1 LRAVRLTAEGS
12 DEELQGQLSS
22 FNSQPLPFI
31 EIMIQVNLGVNGE
44 RSYEISIESG
54 NLDRLGSELR
64 RVQAARSDDRPQIG
78 EKVIIVSNPTVFGL
92 YGDRAIAALA
102 GAQFDVSYCE
112 LPDGEEYKTLRSIE
126 RIYDRALEQG
136 LERSSTLVALGGG
149 VIGDM
154 TGFAAATWLRG
165 LNVVQVPTTLLA
177 IVDSSIGG
185 KTGVNHP
192 HGKNLIGAFH
202 QPRLVLADPQVL
214 ATLPAREFRA
224 GMAEVIKYGI
234 IGDPELF
241 ELLERAPSL
250 KQDEIDPEL
259 LATILTC
266 SAQAK
271 ANVVSKDEH
280 ETKGLRATLNYGH
293 TIGHA
298 IESVT
303 GYKVVNHGEAV
314 ALGTLAA
321 GELAVQLKLWSA
333 ADAHR
338 QQEVLQK
345 AGLAVAALPIA
356 IASDNID
363 RIVAALKAD
372 KKVQA
377 GKGVFIL
384 PTKIGATQ
392 TIEYR
397 PSDPTQTVVSDLLI
411 KQVLTAMLPIQS
423 I

>member
-1 LRAVRLTAEGS
+1 
-12 DEELQGQLSS
+12 
-22 FNSQPLPFI
+22 
-31 EIMIQVNLGVNGE
+31 MIPVNLGAHGE
-44 RSYEISIESG
+44 RSYEISIEAG
-54 NLDRLGSELR
+54 NLDRLGDR
-64 RVQAARSDDRPQIG
+64 YRHVQSRSDRAGRVKIG
-78 EKVIIVSNPTVFGL
+78 EKIAIVSNPTVFGL
-92 YGDRAIAALA
+92 YGERAIAA
-102 GAQFDVSYCE
+102 FERTNFEVSYCE
-112 LPDGEEYKTLRSIE
+112 LPDGETYKTLRSIE
-126 RIYDRALEQG
+126 HIYDHALEHG

-192 HGKNLIGAFH
+192 NGKNLIGAFH

-224 GMAEVIKYGI
+224 GMAEVIKYGV

-250 KQDEIDPEL
+250 QQDKIDPIL
-259 LATILTC
+259 LATILTR
-266 SAQAK
+266 SAAAK
-271 ANVVSKDEH
+271 ADIVSKDEH

-314 ALGTLAA
+314 ALGTIAA
-321 GELAVQLKLWSA
+321 GELALKLNLWTA

-338 QQEVLQK
+338 QQAVLQN
-345 AGLAVAALPIA
+345 AGLTVAALPVA
-356 IASDNID
+356 IEPENID
-363 RIVAALKAD
+363 RIIAALKAD

-384 PTKIGATQ
+384 PTQIGATQ

-397 PSDPTQTVVSDLLI
+397 PEDLAHQLVSDPLI